1 MPCTCAVPLLPERA
15 AAQPAASIALSPSRS
30 LTTTSST
37 PSDSVRSRSVHR
49 PMAPAPPITTTR
61 IRPSGCSLVRSE
73 AFSRSRRRGS
83 APASTNRIGCCT
95 NRRTSGGSVATTV
108 GDLLAS
114 DELALTLVA
123 GGQGASGPIREA
135 PVSELTPPTRFLRGG
150 EVLLT
155 TGLGMRGGARAQAG
169 YVEQLAEAK
178 LAALGLGLGFAFEAT
193 PPAVVAAADR
203 AGFPVFEVPFEVP
216 FIAITEALFS
226 RLVNEQYVLLQR
238 AGTVQQ
244 ALSRLLLEG
253 AGLDALLGAYARMT
267 GTRALLFD
275 LHGEVAASAPGAT
288 ALLEPRAVWAEIRA
302 LRPEDNE
309 FSLSLSD
316 EGGRRS
322 LLPILV
328 GGSPAGFLV
337 LHRGDRPEP
346 FHQVVAHHLAT
357 AIALELAKAQAVART
372 ERRLLGDFLDAL
384 LEGELSGDETRRRL
398 RFLGLGEVP
407 GIAVLVA
414 RPEDGE
420 DPEGSGEPHDGPA
433 GRRSGPVPPT
443 GAGEPQGGAPV
454 GREEAVERLRRLV
467 EDRLSRH
474 PAPYVCSVH
483 DELVV
488 ALFGADEPAAARA
501 AAEAV
506 AEGVLAGEAAR
517 FGLGA
522 PETDPR
528 ALRRAYQEARFAL
541 QAATA
546 ARTEG
551 RGRAAPARVASVED
565 LGSHRL
571 LLALQ
576 QDAALEAFSRG
587 LLGPLRAYDRRQ
599 HGDLVA
605 SLRTF
610 LEHNGNWE
618 AAARALAVHRHTLRY
633 RIRRVA
639 ELTGRD
645 LESAADRVEFWLAL
659 QAADVLGGR
668 GRGRD

>member
-1 MPCTCAVPLLPERA
+1 LYE
-15 AAQPAASIALSPSRS
+15 
-30 LTTTSST
+30 
-37 PSDSVRSRSVHR
+37 
-49 PMAPAPPITTTR
+49 
-61 IRPSGCSLVRSE
+61 
-73 AFSRSRRRGS
+73 S
-83 APASTNRIGCCT
+83 AHQ
-95 NRRTSGGSVATTV
+95 GGFVATTV
-108 GDLLAS
+108 ADLLAI

-123 GGQGASGPIREA
+123 GGQGVSRPIRWA
-135 PVSELTPPTRFLRGG
+135 HVSELKDPTRFLRGG

-155 TGLGMRGGARAQAG
+155 TGLGMRGGQGAQAG
-169 YVEQLAEAK
+169 YVEQLAEAR
-178 LAALGLGLGFAFEAT
+178 LAALGLGLGFAFKVT

-244 ALSRLLLEG
+244 TLSRLLLEG

-267 GTRALLFD
+267 GTKGLLFD
-275 LHGEVAASAPGAT
+275 LHGEVVAAAPGAG
-288 ALLEPRAVWAEIRA
+288 ALLQPRAVWTEIQT
-302 LRPEDNE
+302 LRPEGNE
-309 FSLSLSD
+309 FSMSLSD
-316 EGGRRS
+316 EIGSRS

-337 LHRGDRPEP
+337 LHREDRPEP
-346 FHQVVAHHLAT
+346 FHQVVVHHLAT

-372 ERRLLGDFLDAL
+372 ERRLVGDFLDAL

-398 RFLGLGEVP
+398 RFLGLGRSPAV
-407 GIAVLVA
+407 AVLVA
-414 RPEDGE
+414 RCAAAPAPGPTLAAPDG
-420 DPEGSGEPHDGPA
+420 A
-433 GRRSGPVPPT
+433 T
-443 GAGEPQGGAPV
+443 
-454 GREEAVERLRRLV
+454 EALRRLV
-467 EDRLSRH
+467 EDRLSRK
-474 PAPYVCSVH
+474 PGPYVASVH
-483 DELVV
+483 DDLVV
-488 ALFGADEPAAARA
+488 ALFEAGDPAAARA
-501 AAEAV
+501 TAEAV
-506 AEGVLAGEAAR
+506 AEGVLARGVAAR
-517 FGLGA
+517 FGLGTPA
-522 PETDPR
+522 SDPP

-541 QAATA
+541 AAAATV
-546 ARTEG
+546 EVP
-551 RGRAAPARVASVED
+551 AAPGGSPVGRVASVED

-576 QDAALEAFSRG
+576 EDAALEALSRG
-587 LLGPLRAYDRRQ
+587 LLAPLRAYDQRQ

-645 LESAADRVEFWLAL
+645 LDSAADRVEFWLAL

-668 GRGRD
+668 GRGRA

>member
-1 MPCTCAVPLLPERA
+1 
-15 AAQPAASIALSPSRS
+15 
-30 LTTTSST
+30 
-37 PSDSVRSRSVHR
+37 
-49 PMAPAPPITTTR
+49 
-61 IRPSGCSLVRSE
+61 
-73 AFSRSRRRGS
+73 
-83 APASTNRIGCCT
+83 
-95 NRRTSGGSVATTV
+95 VATTV
-108 GDLLAS
+108 ADLLAI

-123 GGQGASGPIREA
+123 GGQGASRPIRWA
-135 PVSELTPPTRFLRGG
+135 HVSELKDPTRFLRGG

-244 ALSRLLLEG
+244 TLSRLLLEG

-267 GTRALLFD
+267 GTRGLLFD
-275 LHGEVAASAPGAT
+275 LHGEVVAAAPGAG
-288 ALLEPRAVWAEIRA
+288 AVLRPRAVWAEIQS
-302 LRPEDNE
+302 LRPEGNE
-309 FSLSLSD
+309 FSMSLSD
-316 EGGRRS
+316 EIGSRS

-328 GGSPAGFLV
+328 GGSPAAFLV
-337 LHRGDRPEP
+337 IHREDRPEP
-346 FHQVVAHHLAT
+346 FHQVVVHHLAT

-372 ERRLLGDFLDAL
+372 ERRLVGDFLDAL

-398 RFLGLGEVP
+398 RFLGLGQSPAV
-407 GIAVLVA
+407 AVLVA
-414 RPEDGE
+414 RAAAASAERTPAAPDG
-420 DPEGSGEPHDGPA
+420 A
-433 GRRSGPVPPT
+433 T
-443 GAGEPQGGAPV
+443 
-454 GREEAVERLRRLV
+454 EALRRLV
-467 EDRLSRH
+467 EDRLSRK
-474 PAPYVCSVH
+474 PGPYVASVH
-483 DELVV
+483 DDLVV
-488 ALFGADEPAAARA
+488 ALFEAGDPVAARA
-501 AAEAV
+501 TAEAV
-506 AEGVLAGEAAR
+506 AEGVLARGVAAR
-517 FGLGA
+517 FGLGTPA
-522 PETDPR
+522 SDPP
-528 ALRRAYQEARFAL
+528 ALRRTYQEARFAL
-541 QAATA
+541 AAAATVDV
-546 ARTEG
+546 
-551 RGRAAPARVASVED
+551 APATSRVASVED

-576 QDAALEAFSRG
+576 EDAALEALSRG
-587 LLGPLRAYDRRQ
+587 LLAPLRAYDQRQ

-668 GRGRD
+668 GGGRG

>member
-1 MPCTCAVPLLPERA
+1 V
-15 AAQPAASIALSPSRS
+15 
-30 LTTTSST
+30 TTT
-37 PSDSVRSRSVHR
+37 
-49 PMAPAPPITTTR
+49 
-61 IRPSGCSLVRSE
+61 
-73 AFSRSRRRGS
+73 
-83 APASTNRIGCCT
+83 
-95 NRRTSGGSVATTV
+95 VA
-108 GDLLAS
+108 DLLAI
-114 DELALTLVA
+114 DELALNLVA
-123 GGQGASGPIREA
+123 GKDGVTSPIRWA
-135 PVSELTPPTRFLRGG
+135 HVSELKDPTRFLRGG

-155 TGLGMRGGARAQAG
+155 TGLGMRGGAQAQG
-169 YVEQLAEAK
+169 RYVEQLAGAA
-178 LAALGLGLGFAFEAT
+178 LAGLGLGLGFAFQAT
-193 PPAVVAAADR
+193 PPAVLEAADR

-420 DPEGSGEPHDGPA
+420 D
-433 GRRSGPVPPT
+433 
-443 GAGEPQGGAPV
+443 
-454 GREEAVERLRRLV
+454 REEAVERLRRLV

-483 DELVV
+483 DDLVV

-522 PETDPR
+522 PEADPR

-605 SLRTF
+605 SLRGF

-618 AAARALAVHRHTLRY
+618 AAARALGVHRHTLRY

-645 LESAADRVEFWLAL
+645 LEAAADRVEFWLAL
-659 QAADVLGGR
+659 QAAEVLGGR
-668 GRGRD
+668 RRGSGAHEAQR

>member
-1 MPCTCAVPLLPERA
+1 M
-15 AAQPAASIALSPSRS
+15 
-30 LTTTSST
+30 
-37 PSDSVRSRSVHR
+37 
-49 PMAPAPPITTTR
+49 
-61 IRPSGCSLVRSE
+61 
-73 AFSRSRRRGS
+73 
-83 APASTNRIGCCT
+83 
-95 NRRTSGGSVATTV
+95 ATTV
-108 GDLLAS
+108 ADLLAI

-123 GGQGASGPIREA
+123 GGQGTSRPIRWA
-135 PVSELTPPTRFLRGG
+135 HVSELKDPTRFLRGG

-244 ALSRLLLEG
+244 TLSRLLLED

-267 GTRALLFD
+267 GTRGLLFD
-275 LHGEVAASAPGAT
+275 LHGEVMAAAPGAG
-288 ALLEPRAVWAEIRA
+288 AVLRPRAVWAEIQS
-302 LRPEDNE
+302 LRPEGNE
-309 FSLSLSD
+309 FSMSLSD
-316 EGGRRS
+316 EIGSRS

-337 LHRGDRPEP
+337 LHREDRPEP
-346 FHQVVAHHLAT
+346 FHQVVVHHLAT

-372 ERRLLGDFLDAL
+372 ERRLVGDFLDAL

-398 RFLGLGEVP
+398 RFLGLGQSPAV
-407 GIAVLVA
+407 AVLVA
-414 RPEDGE
+414 RADPDPPGNPLGVPRTPPASERTPAAADG
-420 DPEGSGEPHDGPA
+420 A
-433 GRRSGPVPPT
+433 T
-443 GAGEPQGGAPV
+443 
-454 GREEAVERLRRLV
+454 EALRRLV
-467 EDRLSRH
+467 EDRLSRK
-474 PAPYVCSVH
+474 PGPYVASVH
-483 DELVV
+483 DDLVV
-488 ALFGADEPAAARA
+488 ALFEAGDPVAARET
-501 AAEAV
+501 AEAV
-506 AEGVLAGEAAR
+506 AGGVLARGVAAR
-517 FGLGA
+517 FGLGTPA
-522 PETDPR
+522 SDPP
-528 ALRRAYQEARFAL
+528 ALRRTYQEARFAL
-541 QAATA
+541 AAAATV
-546 ARTEG
+546 E
-551 RGRAAPARVASVED
+551 APTVSGPGSRVASVED

-576 QDAALEAFSRG
+576 EDAALEALSRG
-587 LLGPLRAYDRRQ
+587 LLAPLRAYDQRQ

-668 GRGRD
+668 GRARA